1 MDRPDIKTLKD
12 LPAAAKPATYLVILD
27 YSCLLSARPR
37 RPSASPLAGPSGSRR
52 GNWSTSYDDSA
63 KGRMLEEFVSLG
75 AATGWKLKT
84 AKPGVPS
91 AFVFVPV

>member
-1 MDRPDIKTLKD
+1 MPVPGGPPHPPSPVLQV
-12 LPAAAKPATYLVILD
+12 LGAVIGA
-27 YSCLLSARPR
+27 LLTMR
-37 RPSASPLAGPSGSRR
+37 
-52 GNWSTSYDDSA
+52 
-63 KGRMLEEFVSLG
+63 RMLEEFVSLG